1 MRKQKV
7 VGRIYGM
14 NTVEKAIKTET
25 DTRTEKERKTNEQ
38 AWLVS
43 TSPPGKVES
52 EGTYHDNESATYW

>member
-1 MRKQKV
+1 
-7 VGRIYGM
+7 M